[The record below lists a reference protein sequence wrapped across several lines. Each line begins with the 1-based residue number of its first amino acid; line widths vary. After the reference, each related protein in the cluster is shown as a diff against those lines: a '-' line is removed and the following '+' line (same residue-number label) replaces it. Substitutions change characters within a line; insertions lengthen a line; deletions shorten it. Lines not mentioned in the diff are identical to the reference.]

1 MTGLMVSRHW
11 QLKIRDIIPQRFF
24 GKLELAIESVS
35 IVVVKMIKLRIF
47 FEFLT
52 DMLGF
57 WKNIVPND

>member
-1 MTGLMVSRHW
+1 MTCLKVSRHC
-11 QLKIRDIIPQRFF
+11 QLKIRNIIPQRFF

-35 IVVVKMIKLRIF
+35 IVVKIIKLRIF
-47 FEFLT
+47 FKFLT

>member
-1 MTGLMVSRHW
+1 MTSLIVSRHC

-47 FEFLT
+47 FEFLCQ
-52 DMLGF
+52 MLLVRFG
-57 WKNIVPND
+57 